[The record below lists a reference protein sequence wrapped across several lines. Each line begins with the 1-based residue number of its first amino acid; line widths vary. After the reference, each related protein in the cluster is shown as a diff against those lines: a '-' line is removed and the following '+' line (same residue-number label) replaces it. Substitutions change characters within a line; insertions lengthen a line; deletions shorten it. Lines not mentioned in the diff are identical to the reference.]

1 MQSPHSYCT
10 VIYGPAQ
17 LNVRHQ
23 DPKAANICLR
33 VKQLP
38 KLTAKIEETTFVLR
52 GKTDAA

>member
-1 MQSPHSYCT
+1 MKSPHSYCT

-17 LNVRHQ
+17 LNARHQ

-33 VKQLP
+33 VKQLS

-52 GKTDAA
+52 GKTDAE